1 MRRPKPVDSIVE
13 KKPVIKK
20 GKEEKEDGKVSKL
33 ETYEKLIE
41 LYQDLRPLDVNFTL

>member
-1 MRRPKPVDSIVE
+1 MRRPKPGDSIVE
-13 KKPVIKK
+13 KKPAVKK